1 MRHPLCAL
9 AGGFLLLAQL
19 GGGLTPSSKAVDQID
34 RVSRQPLPTAPPPA
48 ASSPAPLWV
57 PNRIIA
63 VPGEREG
70 GLVRVPGHWE
80 YPRDNGRVLVPPL
93 TVCNQQTGECR
104 TEPAG
109 VMPPVEQRQS
119 P

>member
-104 TEPAG
+104 TESGG
-109 VMPPVEQRQS
+109 VMPPVDQRQS